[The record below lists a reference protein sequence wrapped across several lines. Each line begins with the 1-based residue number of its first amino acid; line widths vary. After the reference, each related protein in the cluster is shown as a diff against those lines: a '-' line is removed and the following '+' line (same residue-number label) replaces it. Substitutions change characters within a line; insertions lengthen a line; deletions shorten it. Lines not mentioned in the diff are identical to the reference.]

1 MKNVLYTTA
10 NLVKTILQEEPQTRS
25 SDNLLYLKVI
35 ERIASERKL
44 DIKNLSVYYF
54 LRYMR
59 IYGFPPFESVRR
71 ARQKIQAQHP
81 ELSANAKVQEQREIN
96 EVEYR
101 EFARG

>member
-25 SDNLLYLKVI
+25 SDSLLYLKVI
-35 ERIASERKL
+35 ERIAEEKGVDLENISVPFFL
-44 DIKNLSVYYF
+44 KNMSCLY
-54 LRYMR
+54 
-59 IYGFPPFESVRR
+59 FPPFESVRR

>member
-1 MKNVLYTTA
+1 MKKVLNTVA
-10 NLVKTILQEEPQTRS
+10 NLVKTILQEEPQTRN

-35 ERIASERKL
+35 ERIAEEKGVNL
-44 DIKNLSVYYF
+44 NILSVHNF
-54 LRYMR
+54 LNYMR